1 MQGDI
6 VSGLL
11 LPVSLAFI
19 MFSLG
24 LGLTPPDFAR
34 IVRQPRALIVGVFC
48 HFVLLPLVCFAM
60 IKVAGITGAFAV
72 GFMIL
77 AACPTGTSSNLLTYI
92 ARGDVAL
99 ALSFTAVAS
108 VLTIFTLPWIVAF
121 SLQHFAGSAQAVSA
135 PVGPMMAQVFLM
147 LGVPVALG
155 MLVRHRQTAWAL
167 RMEPRFTRIATVL
180 FLLIVLAAV
189 ARNWPLLRDN
199 FTTLAP
205 FAVALNLIMLFC
217 GFMIAWLVRLSRRQS
232 VTLGIE
238 TAVQN
243 ATLAL
248 VIASSVLKQDAM
260 AVPGAVYG
268 VLMYVGGLAFA
279 YGMRRFTSAEASTAA
294 ADAAPG
300 ERVRGADEIRPA

>member
-34 IVRQPRALIVGVFC
+34 IVRQPRALIVGVVC

-60 IKVAGITGAFAV
+60 IKVAGLTGAFAV

-77 AACPTGTSSNLLTYI
+77 AACPTGTTSNLLTYI

-108 VLTIFTLPWIVAF
+108 VLTIFTLPLVVAF
-121 SLQHFAGSAQAVSA
+121 SLQHFAGAAQAVSA
-135 PVGPMMAQVFLM
+135 PVGPMMAQVFVMMGL
-147 LGVPVALG
+147 PVALG
-155 MLVRHRQTAWAL
+155 MFVRHRWTAAAL
-167 RMEPRFTRIATVL
+167 RLEPRFTKVATVL
-180 FLLIVLAAV
+180 FILIVLAAV

-205 FAVALNLIMLFC
+205 FAVALNLTMLLC
-217 GFMIAWLVRLSRRQS
+217 GFMAAWLVRLSRRQS

-248 VIASSVLKQDAM
+248 VVASSVLQQDAM
-260 AVPGAVYG
+260 AIPGALYG
-268 VLMYVGGLAFA
+268 VLMYAGGLAFA
-279 YGMRRFTSAEASTAA
+279 YGMRRFTRVEAGAAA
-294 ADAAPG
+294 ADVLPA
-300 ERVRGADEIRPA
+300 ERIRAGDEIRPA